1 MKLFDAFERI
11 VVINLPERVDRRRE
25 VEAELRRA
33 GVLAGDARLQFF
45 AGIRPVDAGL
55 FPSIGARGCFESHLG
70 VISEALRDG
79 LANVLVLEDDLL
91 LHPAAC
97 VAQPA
102 LAERLAQGRWDF
114 AYPGHALPLAQSGG
128 TVCWRET
135 RSPLVCAHFYGLHR
149 RVLADLRDYLED
161 CRRRPPGHPDGGP
174 MHVDGA
180 YSMFRSRNPAL
191 VTLVASPSLG
201 GQRSSRSDITANRWF
216 DRQPG
221 VRLLAGL
228 ARKGKNL
235 WRATSLAAAPSRPQE
250 DLRHE

>member
-1 MKLFDAFERI
+1 MKIFDAFERI
-11 VVINLPERVDRRRE
+11 VVINLRERTDRRRE

-33 GVLAGDARLQFF
+33 GIGAGDPRLRFF
-45 AGIRPVDAGL
+45 AGIRPADAGP
-55 FPSIGARGCFESHLG
+55 FPSVGARGCFESHLG
-70 VISEALRDG
+70 VIGEALRDR
-79 LANVLVLEDDLL
+79 LASVLVLEDDLL

-102 LAERLAQGRWDF
+102 LAGRLAQGQWDF
-114 AYPGHALPLAQSGG
+114 AYPGHTLPPGDPDGAVRWQ
-128 TVCWRET
+128 ET
-135 RSPLVCAHFYGLHR
+135 RRPLVCAHFYGLHR

-180 YSMFRSRNPAL
+180 YSMFRGRNPAV

-235 WRATSLAAAPSRPQE
+235 WRTTTIAAASTRPPE

>member
-1 MKLFDAFERI
+1 MKVFDAFERI
-11 VVINLPERVDRRRE
+11 VVINLRERVDRRRE
-25 VEAELRRA
+25 MEAELRRA
-33 GVLAGDARLQFF
+33 GIAAGDARLQFF
-45 AGIRPVDAGL
+45 AGIRPADAGL
-55 FPSIGARGCFESHLG
+55 FPSIGARGCFDSHLG
-70 VISEALRDG
+70 VISEALRDR
-79 LANVLVLEDDLL
+79 LDSVLVLEDDLA

-97 VAQPA
+97 LAQPA
-102 LAERLAQGRWDF
+102 LVGRLARGDWDF
-114 AYPGHALPLAQSGG
+114 AYPGHTLPLGNAGDPAHWQ
-128 TVCWRET
+128 ET
-135 RSPLVCAHFYGLHR
+135 RRPLVCAHFYGLHR

-180 YSMFRSRNPAL
+180 YSMFRSRQPAV
-191 VTLVASPSLG
+191 VTLIASPSLG

-235 WRATSLAAAPSRPQE
+235 WRASTLAAASSRPQE

>member
-1 MKLFDAFERI
+1 MRVFDAFERI
-11 VVINLPERVDRRRE
+11 AIINLPERVDRRRE
-25 VEAELRRA
+25 VEAELRHA
-33 GVLAGDARLQFF
+33 GIGAGDPRLQFF
-45 AGIRPVDAGL
+45 AGIRPADAGL

-79 LANVLVLEDDLL
+79 VASVLVLEDDLL

-97 VAQPA
+97 VDQPA
-102 LAERLAQGRWDF
+102 LVERLAQGQWDF
-114 AYPGHALPLAQSGG
+114 AYPGHTLPLEPSGG
-128 TVCWRET
+128 AVCWEET

-149 RVLADLRDYLED
+149 RVLADLRQYLED

-180 YSMFRSRNPAL
+180 YSMFRARDPRV
-191 VTLVASPSLG
+191 VTLVASTSLG

-221 VRLLAGL
+221 VRALTSL

-235 WRATSLAAAPSRPQE
+235 WRVTRLAAPSSPVAE
-250 DLRHE
+250 SHHHD

>member
-1 MKLFDAFERI
+1 MKVFDAFERI
-11 VVINLPERVDRRRE
+11 VVINLRERVDRRRE
-25 VEAELRRA
+25 MEAELRRA
-33 GVLAGDARLQFF
+33 GIAAGDARLQFF
-45 AGIRPVDAGL
+45 AGIRPADAGL

-70 VISEALRDG
+70 VISEALRDR
-79 LANVLVLEDDLL
+79 LDSVLVLEDDLA

-97 VAQPA
+97 LAQPA
-102 LAERLAQGRWDF
+102 LVGRLARGDWDF
-114 AYPGHALPLAQSGG
+114 AYPGHTLPLGNAGDPAHWQ
-128 TVCWRET
+128 ET
-135 RSPLVCAHFYGLHR
+135 RRPLVCAHFYGLHR

-180 YSMFRSRNPAL
+180 YSMFRSRQPAV
-191 VTLVASPSLG
+191 VTLIASPSLG

-235 WRATSLAAAPSRPQE
+235 WRASTLAAASSRPQE

>member
-1 MKLFDAFERI
+1 MKIFDAFERI
-11 VVINLPERVDRRRE
+11 VVINLRERVDRRRE
-25 VEAELRRA
+25 MEAELRRA
-33 GVLAGDARLQFF
+33 GIGADDARLRFF
-45 AGIRPVDAGL
+45 AGIRPADAGL

-70 VISEALRDG
+70 VIGEALRDRI
-79 LANVLVLEDDLL
+79 ASVLVLEDDLL

-97 VAQPA
+97 VDQPA
-102 LAERLAQGRWDF
+102 LVGRLTQGQWDF
-114 AYPGHALPLAQSGG
+114 AYPGHALPPGDADGPVRWQK
-128 TVCWRET
+128 T
-135 RSPLVCAHFYGLHR
+135 RSPLVCAHFYGLHQ

-180 YSMFRSRNPAL
+180 YSMFRGRNPAV
-191 VTLVASPSLG
+191 VTLIATPSLG

-235 WRATSLAAAPSRPQE
+235 WRATTLAASSRPQE

>member
-1 MKLFDAFERI
+1 MKIFDAFERI
-11 VVINLPERVDRRRE
+11 VVINLRERIDRRRE
-25 VEAELRRA
+25 MEAELRRA
-33 GVLAGDARLQFF
+33 GIAAGDARLQFF
-45 AGIRPVDAGL
+45 AGVRPADAGL

-70 VISEALRDG
+70 VIGEALRDRI
-79 LANVLVLEDDLL
+79 ANVLVLEDDLL

-97 VAQPA
+97 VGQPA
-102 LAERLAQGRWDF
+102 LVGRLAQGQWDF
-114 AYPGHALPLAQSGG
+114 AYPGHMLPLGQDGG
-128 TVCWRET
+128 PVHWQET

-149 RVLADLRDYLED
+149 RVLADLREYLED

-180 YSMFRSRNPAL
+180 YSMFRGRHPAV
-191 VTLVASPSLG
+191 VTLAASPSLG

-235 WRATSLAAAPSRPQE
+235 WRASTLAATSSRPQE

>member
-1 MKLFDAFERI
+1 MKVFDAFERI
-11 VVINLPERVDRRRE
+11 VVINLRERVDRRRE
-25 VEAELRRA
+25 MEAELRRA
-33 GVLAGDARLQFF
+33 GIAAGDARLQFF
-45 AGIRPVDAGL
+45 AGIRPADAGL
-55 FPSIGARGCFESHLG
+55 FPSIGARGCFDSHLG
-70 VISEALRDG
+70 VISEALRDR
-79 LANVLVLEDDLL
+79 LDSVLVLEDDLA

-97 VAQPA
+97 LAQPA
-102 LAERLAQGRWDF
+102 LVGRLARGDWDF
-114 AYPGHALPLAQSGG
+114 AYPGHTLPLGNAGDPAHWQ
-128 TVCWRET
+128 ET
-135 RSPLVCAHFYGLHR
+135 RRPLVCAHFYGLHR
-149 RVLADLRDYLED
+149 RVLADLHDYLED

-180 YSMFRSRNPAL
+180 YSMFRSRQPAV
-191 VTLVASPSLG
+191 VTLIASPSLG

-235 WRATSLAAAPSRPQE
+235 WRASTLAAASSRPQE

>member
-1 MKLFDAFERI
+1 MKVFDAFERI
-11 VVINLPERVDRRRE
+11 VVINLPERLDRRRE
-25 VEAELRRA
+25 MEAELRRA
-33 GVLAGDARLQFF
+33 GIGAGDARLRFF

-55 FPSIGARGCFESHLG
+55 FPSVGARGCFESHLG
-70 VISEALRDG
+70 VIHEALRDRLG
-79 LANVLVLEDDLL
+79 NVLVLEDDLL

-97 VAQPA
+97 VGQPA
-102 LAERLAQGRWDF
+102 LVERLAQGQWDF
-114 AYPGHALPLAQSGG
+114 AYPGHMLPLEQAGDRARWQ
-128 TVCWRET
+128 ET

-180 YSMFRSRNPAL
+180 YSMFRERNPA
-191 VTLVASPSLG
+191 VITLVAAPSLG

-235 WRATSLAAAPSRPQE
+235 WRTTTLAASSRPQE

>member
-1 MKLFDAFERI
+1 MKVFDAFERI
-11 VVINLPERVDRRRE
+11 VVINLRERVDRRRE
-25 VEAELRRA
+25 MEAELRRA
-33 GVLAGDARLQFF
+33 GIAADDARLQFF
-45 AGIRPVDAGL
+45 AGIRPADAGL

-70 VISEALRDG
+70 VISEALRDR
-79 LANVLVLEDDLL
+79 LDSVLVLEDDLA

-97 VAQPA
+97 LAQPA
-102 LAERLAQGRWDF
+102 LVGRLARGDWDF
-114 AYPGHALPLAQSGG
+114 AYPGHTLPLGSAGDPAHWQ
-128 TVCWRET
+128 ET
-135 RSPLVCAHFYGLHR
+135 RRPLVCAHFYGLHR

-180 YSMFRSRNPAL
+180 YSMFRSRQPAV
-191 VTLVASPSLG
+191 VTLIASPSLG

-221 VRLLAGL
+221 IRLLAGL

-235 WRATSLAAAPSRPQE
+235 WRATTLAAAPGRSQE

>member
-1 MKLFDAFERI
+1 MKVFDAFERI
-11 VVINLPERVDRRRE
+11 VVINLRERVDRRRE
-25 VEAELRRA
+25 MEAELRRA
-33 GVLAGDARLQFF
+33 GIAAGDARLQFF
-45 AGIRPVDAGL
+45 AGIRPADAGL

-70 VISEALRDG
+70 VISVALRDR
-79 LANVLVLEDDLL
+79 LDSVLVLEDDLA

-97 VAQPA
+97 LAQPA
-102 LAERLAQGRWDF
+102 LVGRLARGDWDF
-114 AYPGHALPLAQSGG
+114 AYPGHTLPLGNAGDPAHWQ
-128 TVCWRET
+128 ET
-135 RSPLVCAHFYGLHR
+135 RRPLVCAHFYGLHR

-180 YSMFRSRNPAL
+180 YSMFRSRQPAV
-191 VTLVASPSLG
+191 VTLIASPSLG

-235 WRATSLAAAPSRPQE
+235 WRATTLAAAPCRSQE

>member
-97 VAQPA
+97 VDQPA

-114 AYPGHALPLAQSGG
+114 AYPGHTLPLAQSGG
-128 TVCWRET
+128 TVCWQET

-221 VRLLAGL
+221 VRSLAGL

-235 WRATSLAAAPSRPQE
+235 WRAATLAASSRPQE

>member
-1 MKLFDAFERI
+1 MKVFDAFERI
-11 VVINLPERVDRRRE
+11 VVINLPERVDRRKE
-25 VEAELRRA
+25 MEAELRRA
-33 GVLAGDARLQFF
+33 GIGASDRRLRFF
-45 AGIRPVDAGL
+45 AGIRPADAGL

-79 LANVLVLEDDLL
+79 VGNVLVLEDDLL

-97 VAQPA
+97 VDQPA
-102 LAERLAQGRWDF
+102 LAGQLAWQDWDF
-114 AYPGHALPLAQSGG
+114 AYPGHALPPEDSDG
-128 TVCWRET
+128 TVHWRET
-135 RSPLVCAHFYGLHR
+135 RRPLVCAHFYGLHR
-149 RVLADLRDYLED
+149 RVLADLRGYLED
-161 CRRRPPGHPDGGP
+161 CGRRPPGHPDGGP

-180 YSMFRSRNPAL
+180 YSMFRARNAQV

-235 WRATSLAAAPSRPQE
+235 WRATSLAAASPRPQE

>member
-1 MKLFDAFERI
+1 MKVFDAFERI
-11 VVINLPERVDRRRE
+11 VVINLRERVDRRRE
-25 VEAELRRA
+25 MEAELRRA
-33 GVLAGDARLQFF
+33 GIGAGDRRLQFF
-45 AGIRPVDAGL
+45 AGIRPADAGL

-79 LANVLVLEDDLL
+79 VSSVLVLEDDLL

-97 VAQPA
+97 VDQPA
-102 LAERLAQGRWDF
+102 LVERLAQGQWDF
-114 AYPGHALPLAQSGG
+114 AYPGHTLPVEQSGG
-128 TVCWRET
+128 AVRWKET

-180 YSMFRSRNPAL
+180 FSMFRRRTPAV
-191 VTLVASPSLG
+191 VTLIASPSLG
-201 GQRSSRSDITANRWF
+201 GQRSSRSDITTNRWF

-235 WRATSLAAAPSRPQE
+235 WRSTTLAAASPRPQE
-250 DLRHE
+250 DLGHE